1 METYLKIRLVR
12 VRGDVVNKLHADHLV
27 GEVEPVERQVVTTG
41 GLVTVDVLESDYL
54 SSDTDNIDP
63 FDAESGV
70 RERERELRSLMPPL
84 APANGRPIVLS
95 ATVGSITMLEM
106 PGEDPR
112 VQAISHGFPISVHPL
127 RLPNSRALFSNL
139 SSVSVVDYGFVR
151 LAGLLHEM
159 VPLRHEIDKVEIK
172 DFHSDFT
179 YVVYGYVTILF
190 DAGGFEFEEKCWVV
204 NLMRASQFVDLIV
217 GMDWL
222 TANAISTSFSRKGD

>member
-1 METYLKIRLVR
+1 MVILMT
-12 VRGDVVNKLHADHLV
+12 
-27 GEVEPVERQVVTTG
+27 RQVVTTG

-112 VQAISHGFPISVHPL
+112 VQAISHDFPISVHPL

-190 DAGGFEFEEKCWVV
+190 DAGEFEFEEKCWVV

-217 GMDWL
+217 GMNWL
-222 TANAISTSFSRKGD
+222 TANAISTSFSRKGVTIEKADARRVRAIDEKYVTQ